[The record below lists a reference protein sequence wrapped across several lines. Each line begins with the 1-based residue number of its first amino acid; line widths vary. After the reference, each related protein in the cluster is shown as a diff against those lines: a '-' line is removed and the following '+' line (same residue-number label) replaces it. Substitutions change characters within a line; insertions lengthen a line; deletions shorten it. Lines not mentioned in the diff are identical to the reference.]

1 MYNQHYDQLAVSRKR
16 REGKERGR
24 EGWGREGLE
33 EFGDTRSILT
43 KSTQTRSILAKVREM
58 DIPFLTYGPQC
69 TTQHYDQLRTGGG
82 GRKREGGSGLDTM
95 FS

>member
-16 REGKERGR
+16 REGERKR
-24 EGWGREGLE
+24 EGGREGLE
-33 EFGDTRSILT
+33 EFGDTTSILT
-43 KSTQTRSILAKVREM
+43 RSTQTRSILAKVREM